1 MSDPQTCGAPTESGG
16 TCGVT
21 FGLCDEPGCG
31 RCWTHDPHRSEE
43 REAANSRG
51 GYRAA
56 RGPGTIAPGDVP
68 PAPRTLQDAVV
79 WAAWAARAAAT
90 GELDTGRAN
99 AAARL
104 LKEFRQALERTEA
117 KAELEELRRKLEELG
132 ADGPDLGAVS

>member
-1 MSDPQTCGAPTESGG
+1 MSERDVCGATTESGG
-16 TCGVT
+16 TCEVT
-21 FGLCDEPGCG
+21 FGLCQEPGCG
-31 RCWTHDPHRSEE
+31 RCWTHDPHRKEE
-43 REAANSRG
+43 RDAANSRG

-56 RGPGTIAPGDVP
+56 RGPGTVAPGDVP
-68 PAPRTLQDAVV
+68 PAPQTLSDAVV

-117 KAELEELRRKLEELG
+117 KQELEGLRRKLEELG
-132 ADGPDLGAVS
+132 DDAPDLEAVP